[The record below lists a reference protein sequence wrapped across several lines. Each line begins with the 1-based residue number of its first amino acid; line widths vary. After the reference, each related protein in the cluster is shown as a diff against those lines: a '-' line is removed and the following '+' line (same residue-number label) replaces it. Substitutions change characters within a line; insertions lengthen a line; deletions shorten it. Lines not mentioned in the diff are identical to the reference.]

1 MVYIDIKDEKEK
13 KKLSAA
19 LDSMNINHNDIAL
32 SYKKS
37 NDIVI
42 CDNDINTILENHKI
56 YKKVVVFNKNKSPLT
71 DEIYYDK
78 GVYSYIT
85 IEELETILKVFDKMK
100 VNNITQ
106 LKKFVTAS
114 FILVM
119 FAMVLVFSP
128 KLLEGISKNVST
140 SATKT
145 DVVLSQK
152 DENQEP
158 DYKKENIVFYGDSIT
173 EMYVLEDFYGDELP
187 VVNAGHSGYMTTKLL
202 NEVEE
207 NLLAYNPTKVFML
220 MGTNDLAYSDLNND
234 EILAN
239 IASIVN
245 KIRADRK
252 DVDIYIQSIYPVKE
266 TKEFDPGVW
275 HVRKN
280 DRIREI
286 NSMIEE
292 LCKKEKLT
300 YINLYDVLKDEDGS
314 IKEDYTIEGL
324 HISPE
329 GYKVITNELLQYVKK
344 A

>member
-106 LKKFVTAS
+106 LKKFVTVS
-114 FILVM
+114 FVLVM

-128 KLLEGISKNVST
+128 KLL
-140 SATKT
+140 
-145 DVVLSQK
+145 
-152 DENQEP
+152 
-158 DYKKENIVFYGDSIT
+158 KE
-173 EMYVLEDFYGDELP
+173 
-187 VVNAGHSGYMTTKLL
+187 
-202 NEVEE
+202 
-207 NLLAYNPTKVFML
+207 
-220 MGTNDLAYSDLNND
+220 
-234 EILAN
+234 
-239 IASIVN
+239 
-245 KIRADRK
+245 
-252 DVDIYIQSIYPVKE
+252 
-266 TKEFDPGVW
+266 
-275 HVRKN
+275 
-280 DRIREI
+280 
-286 NSMIEE
+286 
-292 LCKKEKLT
+292 
-300 YINLYDVLKDEDGS
+300 
-314 IKEDYTIEGL
+314 
-324 HISPE
+324 
-329 GYKVITNELLQYVKK
+329 
-344 A
+344 